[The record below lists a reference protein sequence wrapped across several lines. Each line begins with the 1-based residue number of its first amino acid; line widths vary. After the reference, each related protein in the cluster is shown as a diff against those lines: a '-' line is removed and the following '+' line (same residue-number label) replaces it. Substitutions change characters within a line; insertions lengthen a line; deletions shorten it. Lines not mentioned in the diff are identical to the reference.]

1 VVDDHVDIVAED
13 GELVGDIILNPK
25 KDYHQSSGT
34 TRPKIHRFECPG

>member
-25 KDYHQSSGT
+25 KDYQPIIRNHT
-34 TRPKIHRFECPG
+34 T